1 MSFPAARVKELRER
15 TGAGFARCKEA
26 LEQSGGDLDAAAEW
40 LQARGA
46 QLAERKSGRETNEG
60 RVSFAAAG
68 NRGALVEVLTE
79 TDFVANND
87 SLREF
92 ADFAARAAAGM
103 EDGGAPLSEASADGR
118 TVEEARL
125 DVLSKTGENIRL
137 GRHETLTA
145 SGALHH
151 YIHHN
156 GKIGVMADV
165 TGSDDPQ
172 LGKDICMQIASM
184 RPEVVAPEDYDA
196 GRLDSVKE
204 SFEREVAEGGKD
216 PAVRERIVAGK
227 LGKFVAGKA
236 LLKQDFIKD
245 DRTKVEK
252 HLRDNG
258 AEVGG
263 FAAIY
268 LD

>member
-1 MSFPAARVKELRER
+1 MSFPASRVKELRER
-15 TGAGFARCKEA
+15 TGAGFSQCKEA
-26 LEQSGGDLDAAAEW
+26 LERSGGDLGAAAEW

-46 QLAERKSGRETNEG
+46 QLAERRSGRETGEG
-60 RVSFAAAG
+60 RVSFAASG
-68 NRGALVEVLTE
+68 SRGALVEVLTE
-79 TDFVANND
+79 TDFVANNE

-103 EDGGAPLSEASADGR
+103 EDGAELAEASADGR
-118 TVEEARL
+118 TVEDARL
-125 DVLSKTGENIRL
+125 EVLSKTGENIVL

-172 LGKDICMQIASM
+172 LGKDVCMQIASM
-184 RPEVVAPEDYDA
+184 RPEVVAPEDYDEA
-196 GRLDSVKE
+196 LLDSVRKG
-204 SFEREVAEGGKD
+204 FEREAAEGGKD
-216 PAVRERIVAGK
+216 PAVRERIVAGR

-245 DRTKVEK
+245 ESTKVEGLLK
-252 HLRDNG
+252 ENG
-258 AEVGG
+258 AGVGG